1 MVTIAADSEETK
13 DERLEKAFF
22 VVEPNQEELAEIA
35 RLLDAWSFNA
45 SSCCGA
51 VCQSV
56 QRLLRDDRCAT
67 RPREDGAF
75 RHHRGLAASPFND
88 ENNGVTARYRFTR
101 WSLWH

>member
-45 SSCCGA
+45 SSAVVPFVRASNAYCGTIDA
-51 VCQSV
+51 RRGRGKMVLSV
-56 QRLLRDDRCAT
+56 IT
-67 RPREDGAF
+67 
-75 RHHRGLAASPFND
+75 AA
-88 ENNGVTARYRFTR
+88 
-101 WSLWH
+101 